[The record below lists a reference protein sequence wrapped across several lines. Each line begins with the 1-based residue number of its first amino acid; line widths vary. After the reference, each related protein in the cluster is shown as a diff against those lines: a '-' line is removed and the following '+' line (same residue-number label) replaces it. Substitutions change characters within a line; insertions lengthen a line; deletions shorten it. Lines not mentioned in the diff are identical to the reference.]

1 MGEGEVRGEEGER
14 AAFNIILGS
23 GFNSVCVPVP
33 IYCYLSGR
41 QAAFHSCVITPQ
53 GGDQKYARQ
62 RNAPLCTLPG
72 KATTFVGLQRRGREE
87 RSSGANKSTGAWS
100 FYRFSGSEKKT
111 LPPQCYQNT
120 VTAIWRIKLFIT
132 SSYISGTSGATVC
145 RI

>member
-72 KATTFVGLQRRGREE
+72 KATTFVGCNDGDERRGAPAQTRAQA
-87 RSSGANKSTGAWS
+87 RGAFIDFQGRRKR
-100 FYRFSGSEKKT
+100 RF
-111 LPPQCYQNT
+111 PRN
-120 VTAIWRIKLFIT
+120 VTKIL
-132 SSYISGTSGATVC
+132 
-145 RI
+145 